1 MVIKHVFS
9 NVFLNGSHSLLVQAY
24 GDLHLL
30 EIEQM
35 KWTELQCEGAASAT
49 NLLGR
54 GQGIALVHMFIKELT
69 LYIYIYIYAIYIYI
83 YIYLLYIYIYVVY
96 IYAIYIYIYMLYIY
110 IYIYM

>member
-69 LYIYIYIYAIYIYI
+69 LYIYIYMLYI
-83 YIYLLYIYIYVVY
+83 YIYLLYIYICCIY
-96 IYAIYIYIYMLYIY
+96 ICYIYIYALHIY
-110 IYIYM
+110 IYVS